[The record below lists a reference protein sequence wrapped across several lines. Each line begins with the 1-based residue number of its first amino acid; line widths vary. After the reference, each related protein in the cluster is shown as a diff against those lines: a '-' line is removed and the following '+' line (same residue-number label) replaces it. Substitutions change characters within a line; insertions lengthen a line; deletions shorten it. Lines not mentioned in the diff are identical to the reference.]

1 MSAFDYGAIVIK
13 NGKVITEEE
22 YGKLGMEYFVGWEDN
37 EVQPNYFAYI
47 GDEKL
52 TLCFYKFQITVFVD
66 KIEQHELFLY
76 EYANYTTNKK
86 SFVIQPSGQKIKVK
100 MISDDVYHITT
111 RIGED
116 NYQVIFGYGIP
127 YNRKEWEDIKKYK
140 TYLTYRERKRIDNI
154 LRKYW

>member
-1 MSAFDYGAIVIK
+1 MSTWTYIRGYV
-13 NGKVITEEE
+13 KV
-22 YGKLGMEYFVGWEDN
+22 
-37 EVQPNYFAYI
+37 
-47 GDEKL
+47 
-52 TLCFYKFQITVFVD
+52 
-66 KIEQHELFLY
+66 
-76 EYANYTTNKK
+76 
-86 SFVIQPSGQKIKVK
+86 QPSGQKIKVK

>member
-22 YGKLGMEYFVGWEDN
+22 YGRLGMEHHVGWEDEYVIN
-37 EVQPNYFAYI
+37 EYFICI
-47 GDEKL
+47 GNERL
-52 TLCFYKFQITVFVD
+52 TLGFYKSKMTVFLN
-66 KIEQHELFLY
+66 KIKSYNCFMYDYGSLGTKH
-76 EYANYTTNKK
+76 K
-86 SFVIQPSGQKIKVK
+86 SFKLSISDVKIKVK
-100 MISDDVYHITT
+100 MISDDVYYIST

-140 TYLTYRERKRIDNI
+140 TYLTHNERKKVDNI